1 MNIKTYIPHY
11 TKLKDRKE
19 YIVKELESVGISDYE
34 LITEFDKEDITEN
47 ILSQYYNPDAQIRKE
62 KAGFTN
68 GNVNV
73 PELKHSSISLVLKH
87 IATLDKF
94 IVSDYDYGLV
104 IEDDCK
110 FFTNYAKIIQSIK
123 DAPSDWDVLFIG
135 GSFDHSIIK
144 HVRLLPNYILAGHPS
159 TNTTSSFIY
168 NKNSAIKTREKLQS
182 FSLPIDWE
190 LNYNFAINDFKVYH
204 TYPYLAT
211 QLSGRGMASSCND

>member
-110 FFTNYAKIIQSIK
+110 FFT
-123 DAPSDWDVLFIG
+123 
-135 GSFDHSIIK
+135 
-144 HVRLLPNYILAGHPS
+144 
-159 TNTTSSFIY
+159 
-168 NKNSAIKTREKLQS
+168 
-182 FSLPIDWE
+182 
-190 LNYNFAINDFKVYH
+190 
-204 TYPYLAT
+204 
-211 QLSGRGMASSCND
+211 